1 MTRHFF
7 QIKFVKE
14 SEIALEHRQSGG
26 RPGLDVRTLEPRIGG
41 IISHFNSAWKSSLDS
56 LNGEVLNSFPNFK
69 NGTNILQ
76 QALTQFVQYYHR
88 FFYVSERLKPGG
100 REIAQVSGWGGR
112 NLITWSTTIWINPKK
127 YLEFTTLTQLNT
139 NSAPNSVEIFV
150 KLLVPIWKLLIV
162 LKNSANLIF

>member
-100 REIAQVSGWGGR
+100 REIAQISG
-112 NLITWSTTIWINPKK
+112 
-127 YLEFTTLTQLNT
+127 
-139 NSAPNSVEIFV
+139 
-150 KLLVPIWKLLIV
+150 
-162 LKNSANLIF
+162 